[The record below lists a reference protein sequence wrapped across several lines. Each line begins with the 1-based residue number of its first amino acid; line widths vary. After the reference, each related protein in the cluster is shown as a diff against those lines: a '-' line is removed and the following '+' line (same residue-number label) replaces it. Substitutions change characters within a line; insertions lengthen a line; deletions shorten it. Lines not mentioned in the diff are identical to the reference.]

1 MTRKRFTKLL
11 MSVGLPRN
19 TANHLAAFK
28 SRQKSYREFFGLICN
43 EIWRAVRTGEP
54 AVITLTVPEP
64 MECLELRLTYDDEEV
79 DSHGKD

>member
-19 TANHLAAFK
+19 TANRLVTYK
-28 SRQKSYREFFGLICN
+28 SRKKSYREFFGLICN
-43 EIWRAVRTGEP
+43 EIWRAVRTGDT

-64 MECLELRLTYDDEEV
+64 MEYFEVTLMYDDEE
-79 DSHGKD
+79 KQ